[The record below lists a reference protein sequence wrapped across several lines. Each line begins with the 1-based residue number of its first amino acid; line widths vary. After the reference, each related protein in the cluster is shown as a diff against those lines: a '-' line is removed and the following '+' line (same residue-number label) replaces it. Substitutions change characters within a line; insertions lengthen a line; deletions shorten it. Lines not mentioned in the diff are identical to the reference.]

1 MIKTLLISFLVLGLL
16 CSSAVADS
24 LFTSSDGNGNPGVID
39 LYSAPN
45 RKWGVNDIIFVEVND
60 RSTAELSSEYKG
72 KTEFSTDQTS
82 SMTNPNKVGV
92 RSILPNFLEGLLGP
106 LNLLFAR
113 DIKAAH
119 DKELKGSGKTNSG
132 GDLRFYLSAIIVEV
146 LENGN
151 LVIEGRR
158 ETNVNREK
166 QIAVVRGIVRKE
178 DINRKTNT
186 VLAER
191 IADCTVTYET
201 QGEVTKRTRPGFLTQ
216 IFDILF

>member
-1 MIKTLLISFLVLGLL
+1 MTRIFLLLLVVLLIFT
-16 CSSAVADS
+16 SSASADS
-24 LFTSSDGNGNPGVID
+24 LFSVSDGGSDGNMD
-39 LYSAPN
+39 LYTTPN
-45 RKWGVNDIIFVEVND
+45 RALAVNDIIFVEVND

-82 SMTNPNKVGV
+82 DISNPNDV
-92 RSILPNFLEGLLGP
+92 SIKKYLPNFIEALLSP

-113 DIKAAH
+113 DIKASH
-119 DKELKGSGKTNSG
+119 DKEMKGSGKTNSG
-132 GDLRFYLSAIIVEV
+132 GNLRFYLSAVVVEV

-151 LVIEGRR
+151 LIIEGRR

-166 QIAVVRGIVRKE
+166 QIAVVRGMVRKE

-201 QGEVTKRTRPGFLTQ
+201 HGDVTKRTRPGFLSQ